1 MHQRAGF
8 DREQNLRRIKLLNP
22 RTFALPS
29 TLRGSLR
36 EYRVVG
42 GANLLERVD
51 GFHVWQNQRFQ
62 EGFWPYSRAT
72 EAGPLSACTV
82 SDDLGRKTSGVNFGS
97 QDYLSLARHPSIL
110 ASAHEAIDQYG
121 VHSAGS
127 PAFIGNTTHSI
138 ALERK
143 ISEFL
148 HMERTVLFPT
158 GFAAGFGAIKGLVRS
173 TDHIVMDSLAHACLQ
188 EGAAASTK
196 NVYHFRHLETDSVRR
211 WLAEIRAKDTSN
223 GILVVTEGLFSME
236 SDTPDISAL
245 ADLCHEYQATLM
257 VDVAHDL
264 GCLGEGGRGHIGIQ
278 KMLGKVD
285 IVMGSFSK
293 TFASN
298 GGFVATL
305 SRGVQQYLR
314 YFSTPGTFSNAL
326 SPIQAAVA
334 LKAFEIIESD
344 EGMARRAALM
354 RNILSLR
361 EKLAAAGMR
370 VYGDPSA
377 IVAVKMGTEA
387 LARLVSRELSH
398 MGLVANLVEFPAVPK
413 GQARF
418 RLQVMADH
426 TEAQV
431 SEAAEII
438 KAAHDSATVELD
450 EIQNPAYRAIA

>member
-1 MHQRAGF
+1 MANSQAS
-8 DREQNLRRIKLLNP
+8 
-22 RTFALPS
+22 ALPS
-29 TLRGSLR
+29 TLTGSLR
-36 EYRVVG
+36 EYRVVEG
-42 GANLLERVD
+42 SELLKRVE
-51 GFHVWQNQRFQ
+51 GFYHWQNQRFQ
-62 EGFWPYSRAT
+62 EGFWPYSRST
-72 EAGPLSACTV
+72 NIGPRSACIV
-82 SDDLGRKTSGVNFGS
+82 SDELGRKTQGVNFGS
-97 QDYLSLARHPSIL
+97 QDYLSLSRHPSIRL
-110 ASAHEAIDQYG
+110 AAHDTIERFG

-127 PAFIGNTTHSI
+127 PAFIGNTPHSI

-148 HMERTVLFPT
+148 GMERTVLFPT
-158 GFAAGFGAIKGLVRS
+158 GYAAGFGAIKGLVRS
-173 TDHIVMDSLAHACLQ
+173 SDYIVMDSLAHACLQ

-196 NVYHFRHLETDSVRR
+196 KVYLFRHLEIEGARR
-211 WLAEIRAKDTSN
+211 WLSGIRAKDTTN

-236 SDTPDISAL
+236 SDTPDIAAL
-245 ADLCHEYQATLM
+245 ADLCHEYNATLM

-264 GCLGEGGRGHIGIQ
+264 GCLGEDGRGHIGLQ

-298 GGFVATL
+298 GGFVATQ

-314 YFSTPGTFSNAL
+314 YFSAPGTFSNAL
-326 SPIQAAVA
+326 SPVQSAVA
-334 LKAFEIIESD
+334 LKALEIIESK
-344 EGMARRAALM
+344 EGVDRRHALM

-361 EKLAAAGMR
+361 EKLVASGME

-387 LARLVSRELSH
+387 LARLVRRDLAYR
-398 MGLVANLVEFPAVPK
+398 GLVANLVEFPAVPK

-426 TEAQV
+426 TEEQIV
-431 SEAAEII
+431 
-438 KAAHDSATVELD
+438 KAAAIMQQAYHAATAEL
-450 EIQNPAYRAIA
+450 EAILSPEYRAVV

>member
-1 MHQRAGF
+1 MNKFQA
-8 DREQNLRRIKLLNP
+8 P
-22 RTFALPS
+22 TLPP
-29 TLRGSLR
+29 TLTGSLR
-36 EYRVVG
+36 EFRVVKG
-42 GANLLERVD
+42 SDLLKRVE
-51 GFHVWQNQRFQ
+51 GFYDWQNQRFQ

-72 EAGPLSACTV
+72 DAGPRSACAV
-82 SDDLGRKTSGVNFGS
+82 SDELGRKTDGVNFGS
-97 QDYLSLARHPSIL
+97 QDYLSLSNHPAIRI
-110 ASAHEAIDQYG
+110 AAHEAIERYG

-148 HMERTVLFPT
+148 EMERTVLFPT
-158 GFAAGFGAIKGLVRS
+158 GYAAGFGAIKGLVRS
-173 TDHIVMDSLAHACLQ
+173 SDYIVMDSLAHACLQ

-196 NVYHFRHLETDSVRR
+196 NVFLFRHLETDSVRSR
-211 WLAEIRAKDTSN
+211 LADIRSKDTTN

-245 ADLCHEYQATLM
+245 ADLCHEYNATLM

-264 GCLGEGGRGHIGIQ
+264 GCIGADGRGHIGLQ
-278 KMLGKVD
+278 NMLGKVD

-298 GGFVATL
+298 GGFIAMQ
-305 SRGVQQYLR
+305 SRCVQQYLR

-326 SPIQAAVA
+326 SPIQATVA
-334 LKAFEIIESD
+334 LKAFEIIESS
-344 EGMARRAALM
+344 EGSDRRRALM

-361 EKLAAAGMR
+361 EKLTGFGMEI
-370 VYGDPSA
+370 YGDPSA

-387 LARLVSRELSH
+387 LARLVSRELGRT
-398 MGLVANLVEFPAVPK
+398 GLIANLVEFPAVPK
-413 GQARF
+413 GAARF

-431 SEAAEII
+431 V
-438 KAAHDSATVELD
+438 KAAQIIHKAHRAAVVELE
-450 EIQNPAYRAIA
+450 EILNPQYRATA

>member
-1 MHQRAGF
+1 MAKI
-8 DREQNLRRIKLLNP
+8 DNA
-22 RTFALPS
+22 ALPY
-29 TLRGSLR
+29 TLSGSLR
-36 EYRVVG
+36 EYRVMEG
-42 GANLLERVD
+42 SDLLARVD
-51 GFHVWQNQRFQ
+51 GFYKWQNERFQ
-62 EGFWPYSRAT
+62 DGFWPYARST
-72 EAGPLSACTV
+72 SIGPRCDCTV
-82 SDDLGRKTSGVNFGS
+82 SDELGRHTKGVNFGS
-97 QDYLSLARHPSIL
+97 QDYLSLARHPAIL
-110 ASAHEAIDQYG
+110 DAARDAIDRYG

-148 HMERTVLFPT
+148 GMERTVLFPT

-173 TDHIVMDSLAHACLQ
+173 SDYIVMDSLAHACLQ

-196 NVYHFRHLETDSVRR
+196 NVYLFRHLELASARR
-211 WLAEIRAKDTSN
+211 WLADIRAKDTTN

-236 SDTPDISAL
+236 SDTPDIAAF
-245 ADLCHEYQATLM
+245 ADLCHEYNAILM

-264 GCLGEGGRGHIGIQ
+264 GNLGDEGRGHIGIQ
-278 KMLGKVD
+278 NMLGKVD

-298 GGFVATL
+298 GGFVATR

-334 LKAFEIIESD
+334 LKAFEIIESA
-344 EGMARRAALM
+344 EGAERRRSLM
-354 RNILSLR
+354 RNIVSLR
-361 EKLAAAGMR
+361 EKLTADGME

-387 LARLVSRELSH
+387 LARLVSRELAQT
-398 MGLVANLVEFPAVPK
+398 GLVANLVEFPAVPR

-426 TEAQV
+426 TEAQI
-431 SEAAEII
+431 AA
-438 KAAHDSATVELD
+438 AASLLQAAFVCAKDEL
-450 EIQNPAYRAIA
+450 ESILAPEYRAIA